1 MRGTPTVYVY
11 IRYDRVFIIITIFIT
26 PIIIPC
32 DVASRSTEQSIFA
45 DYSFLR
51 NDMRFGLVNL
61 RLMIFGPVAALL
73 MSLSINGLRAMGPV
87 APVAPVA
94 PVLPVLPVPPVPPV
108 DAITSAVQTVGFVQN
123 RALLAQTHFPRHS
136 LLSQW

>member
-1 MRGTPTVYVY
+1 
-11 IRYDRVFIIITIFIT
+11 
-26 PIIIPC
+26 
-32 DVASRSTEQSIFA
+32 
-45 DYSFLR
+45 
-51 NDMRFGLVNL
+51 MRFGLVNL

-73 MSLSINGLRAMGPV
+73 MSLSINGLRAMG
-87 APVAPVA
+87 PVAPVA

>member
-1 MRGTPTVYVY
+1 MRGTPTVYVYVY

-32 DVASRSTEQSIFA
+32 DVASRSTVQSIFA

-87 APVAPVA
+87 APVAPV
-94 PVLPVLPVPPVPPV
+94 LPVLPVPPVPPV